1 VTGLPSLPIFEGYD
15 AGAYTLP
22 EPLVKARETH
32 RKVHA
37 QPYPEPPER
46 PAFVIERLIQEVVD
60 ALHNG
65 TDLPDLTQ
73 IEAARVA
80 EQTHQDAVDIVAGCE
95 IIATERIRAQ
105 LREHGLAI
113 ITDHLKPA
121 HEETWT
127 GFKTAWRTLQEYG
140 KTEPRHLLAAP
151 AKVRKASDT
160 CDQLAERY
168 THITAART
176 ALTILGFSC
185 PDDPRGKYTA
195 IRNYHELNPSRMAM
209 GRPPWHGLS
218 TRHFLGWH
226 TENAGQLWM
235 PTPDEQK
242 AQVWAEAEANP
253 VKRAAAGF

>member
-1 VTGLPSLPIFEGYD
+1 MTGLPQLPIFEGHD

-22 EPLVKARETH
+22 APLLKARETH

-46 PAFVIERLIQEVVD
+46 PAVVIERLIQEVVD
-60 ALHNG
+60 ALHDGNE
-65 TDLPDLTQ
+65 LPDLTQ
-73 IEAARVA
+73 VQAARVA
-80 EQTHQDAVDIVAGCE
+80 EQTYQDAVDMMAGCE
-95 IIATERIRAQ
+95 VLTAERVRGE
-105 LREHGLAI
+105 LRTHGMAI

-121 HEETWT
+121 HAETWT
-127 GFKTAWRTLQEYG
+127 GFKAAWRTLQEYG

-168 THITAART
+168 TYITRART
-176 ALTILGFSC
+176 ALGLMGFNC
-185 PDDPRGKYTA
+185 PDDPRGKYEQ
-195 IRNYHELNPSRMAM
+195 IRNYHELSPSRLAT

-226 TENAGQLWM
+226 TENAGDLWL
-235 PTPDEQK
+235 PTPEEQAK
-242 AQVWAEAEANP
+242 AVWAEVEANP
-253 VKRAAAGF
+253 IKRAAGF